1 MVKGGDCMLCALIMA
16 GGKGTRFWPLSTE
29 EKPKQF
35 LKLVSE
41 DTMLQMSVKRLQ
53 KLIPIERIF
62 IVTGK
67 RYIDLVRAQLPK
79 LPHRNIITEPI
90 GKNTAPCI
98 ALSAFHIKKI
108 YGDVTIAVLPSD
120 HLIKDEEKFLKVIKS
135 GDEFVNKNKEAI
147 VTIGLKPDRPETGY
161 GYIKCSRMNCLING
175 CEVLY
180 VKNFVEKPDLNKAI
194 EYLEDGNYLWN
205 GGMFIWKVSNI
216 LRLTRQY
223 LINTFEVLCEIAAT
237 CDKDYNRVLEE
248 KYNNVDSISVDF
260 GIMEKAKDIY
270 VIPGDFGWDDVG
282 NWEAAQRY
290 MVRDSDDNIFMGNVK
305 KFDCSNNII
314 ISNGKP
320 IIISGLQDIF
330 LVESDDM
337 IFVGKRDGMESIR
350 ELKNR
355 IS

>member
-1 MVKGGDCMLCALIMA
+1 MN
-16 GGKGTRFWPLSTE
+16 
-29 EKPKQF
+29 
-35 LKLVSE
+35 LVLE
-41 DTMLQMSVKRLQ
+41 
-53 KLIPIERIF
+53 
-62 IVTGK
+62 
-67 RYIDLVRAQLPK
+67 QLPS
-79 LPHRNIITEPI
+79 LPHRNVITEPI

-108 YGDVTIAVLPSD
+108 YGDATIAVLPSD
-120 HLIKDEEKFLKVIKS
+120 HLIKDEEEFLKVLNS
-135 GDEFVNKNKEAI
+135 ADEFIDENKEAI
-147 VTIGLKPDRPETGY
+147 VTIGIKPDRPEIGY
-161 GYIKCSRMNCLING
+161 GYIKYSHCSISDYAIRP
-175 CEVLY
+175 VS
-180 VKNFVEKPDLNKAI
+180 NFVEKPNLKKAK

-216 LRLTRQY
+216 LRLTSKF
-223 LINTFEVLCEIAAT
+223 LINTFDVLSEIAAA
-237 CDKDYNRVLEE
+237 CAEDYQRILDE
-248 KYNNVDSISVDF
+248 KYSNVDSISVDF

-290 MVRDSDDNIFMGNVK
+290 MIKDCDNNVSRGNVK

-320 IIISGLQDIF
+320 IVISGLQDIF

-337 IFVGKRDGMESIR
+337 IFVGKKGGMGSIR

-355 IS
+355 ISL

>member
-1 MVKGGDCMLCALIMA
+1 MLCALIMA
-16 GGKGTRFWPLSTE
+16 GGKGTRFWPLSTD

-53 KLIPIERIF
+53 NLIPIERIF

-67 RYIDLVRAQLPK
+67 RYMDLVRAQLPN
-79 LPHRNIITEPI
+79 LPHRNIIIEPI

-98 ALSAFHIKKI
+98 ALSAFHINKI
-108 YGDVTIAVLPSD
+108 YGDATIAVLPSD
-120 HLIKDEEKFLKVIKS
+120 HLIKDEENFLKVLKS
-135 GDEFVNKNKEAI
+135 ADEFVEKNKEAI
-147 VTIGLKPDRPETGY
+147 VTIGLKPNRPETGY
-161 GYIKCSRMNCLING
+161 GYIKYSHTSCAING

-180 VKNFVEKPDLNKAI
+180 VKKFVEKPDLNKAI
-194 EYLEDGNYLWN
+194 EYLKSGNYLWN
-205 GGMFIWKVSNI
+205 GGMFIWKASNI

-223 LINTFEVLCEIAAT
+223 LINTFEVLSEIAAT
-237 CDKDYNRVLEE
+237 CDEDYNRVLEE

-282 NWEAAQRY
+282 NWDAAQRY
-290 MVRDSDDNIFMGNVK
+290 MVKDSDDNICMGNVK

-320 IIISGLQDIF
+320 IVISGIQDIF
-330 LVESDDM
+330 LLESDDM
-337 IFVGKRDGMESIR
+337 IFVGKKGGMESIR
-350 ELKNR
+350 EFKNR
-355 IS
+355 II

>member
-1 MVKGGDCMLCALIMA
+1 MLCALIMA
-16 GGKGTRFWPLSTE
+16 GGKGTRFWPLSTV

-35 LKLVSE
+35 LKLMGE
-41 DTMLQMSVKRLQ
+41 DTMIQMSVKRLE

-67 RYIDLVRAQLPK
+67 KYTDLVVQQLPN
-79 LPHRNIITEPI
+79 LPLRNIIAEPV

-98 ALSAFHIKKI
+98 ALSAFHINKI
-108 YGDVTIAVLPSD
+108 YENATIAVLPSD
-120 HLIKDEEKFLKVIKS
+120 HLIRNEEKFLEVINS
-135 GDEFVNKNKEAI
+135 AEEFVDKNKEAI
-147 VTIGLKPDRPETGY
+147 VTIGMKPDRPETGY
-161 GYIKCSRMNCLING
+161 GYINFSQMNCIING
-175 CEVLY
+175 CEIRR
-180 VKNFVEKPDLNKAI
+180 VKKFVEKPNYCKAK

-205 GGMFIWKVSNI
+205 GGMFIWKAANI

-223 LINTFEVLCEIAAT
+223 LINTFDVLSEIAT
-237 CDKDYNRVLEE
+237 TGEEDYARVLEE

-260 GIMEKAKDIY
+260 AIMEKADDIY

-282 NWEAAQRY
+282 SWGSVERY
-290 MVRDSDDNIFMGNVK
+290 REKDEFNNVCMGNVR
-305 KFDCSNNII
+305 KFDCTNNII

-320 IIISGLQDIF
+320 IVISGLQDIF
-330 LVESDDM
+330 VLESDDM
-337 IFVGKRDGMESIR
+337 IFVGKKGGMESIT

>member
-1 MVKGGDCMLCALIMA
+1 VRGEKCMLCALIMA

-41 DTMLQMSVKRLQ
+41 DTMIQMSVKRLE

-62 IVTGK
+62 IATGK
-67 RYIDLVRAQLPK
+67 RYMNLVREQLPK
-79 LPHRNIITEPI
+79 LPDGNIIIEPV

-98 ALSAFHIKKI
+98 ALSAFHINKI
-108 YGDVTIAVLPSD
+108 YGDATIAVLPSD
-120 HLIKDEEKFLKVIKS
+120 HIIEDEENFLKVLKVA
-135 GDEFVNKNKEAI
+135 DEFVDKNKNAI

-161 GYIKCSRMNCLING
+161 GYINFSQMQCMLEG
-175 CEVLY
+175 CEIRR
-180 VKNFVEKPDLNKAI
+180 VKKFVEKPNVYKAK

-205 GGMFIWKVSNI
+205 GGMFIWKASNI
-216 LRLTRQY
+216 LRLTRKY
-223 LINTFEVLCEIAAT
+223 LINTFEVLSEIAT
-237 CDKDYNRVLEE
+237 TEEEDYNRVLEE
-248 KYNNVDSISVDF
+248 KYNSVDSISIDF
-260 GIMEKAKDIY
+260 GIMEKANDIY

-290 MVRDSDDNIFMGNVK
+290 MVKDGNNNVCMGDVK
-305 KFDCSNNII
+305 KLDCSNNII

-320 IIISGLQDIF
+320 IVISGLQDIF
-330 LVESDDM
+330 VIESDEM
-337 IFVGKRDGMESIR
+337 IFVGKKGGLESIR
-350 ELKNR
+350 EVRNR